1 MRLADWI
8 IRAIDLFYLRPVA
21 AVVPRQ
27 VFRYA
32 VCGGSNVVFGWGCYF
47 LIYNFLIDKQLVDL
61 GFVAVS
67 AHVAAMLV
75 TFPLTF
81 FAGFW
86 LNRYVAFRRSPIP
99 SGTQLFRYLLS
110 RRGIGR
116 GELCLSEI
124 LCRIL
129 RHLGHPLADAR
140 HLHHHRLQFLR
151 CEVFHLPGT
160 PNPSEHPTVRSC
172 RTDVSPSSARRDRG
186 V

>member
-32 VCGGSNVVFGWGCYF
+32 VCGARMSCSGGDVI

-110 RRGIGR
+110 VAGSVVVNYV
-116 GELCLSEI
+116 CLKFFVEYCAIWATPSQMLATCI
-124 LCRIL
+124 TTVYSFFAAKYFTF
-129 RHLGHPLADAR
+129 RHAEA
-140 HLHHHRLQFLR
+140 
-151 CEVFHLPGT
+151 E
-160 PNPSEHPTVRSC
+160 
-172 RTDVSPSSARRDRG
+172 
-186 V
+186 